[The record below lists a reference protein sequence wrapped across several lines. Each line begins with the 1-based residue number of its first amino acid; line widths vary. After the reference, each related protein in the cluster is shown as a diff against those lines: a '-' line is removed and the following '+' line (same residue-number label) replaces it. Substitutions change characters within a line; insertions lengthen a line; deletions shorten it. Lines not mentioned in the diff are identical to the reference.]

1 MTIRTL
7 SLSLLCLA
15 LACGGRQSGDGTTP
29 RELTEIER
37 QMNELRAAAAASP
50 NDPEIWGMLAELE
63 LLGEAGDASKARAA
77 IDHAIEIGSSHSYRA
92 RLQLLSAWEHEMHGR
107 FPGALTAYLAAA
119 DHARLAQP
127 NEPGAQWTP
136 LIAEIALDGVRGSRG
151 SVPRF
156 DAQVVP
162 VLEQVLDHPGTL
174 GHAAIDSASLAL
186 LDARQ
191 RAGDRDARDARA
203 SRLHCLTEWKAI
215 GPFGPYTNLSFDQR
229 LAPEMRPGPLDG
241 EFDLRPGA
249 EDQQPF
255 EGEAH
260 GCRVSFT
267 NEEHAGSGSTIVET
281 FVDVAHGG
289 PHVLRID
296 TTASF
301 RLYVDNQPIRVVDR
315 RTSIEPTYAFVPLQ
329 LDAGRHEIELKLTTG
344 ASAPAM
350 VVALDWPERL
360 GAGYDPARGAAIP
373 EPTTPAELVI
383 AARTLNGRGDG
394 VNASAMVG
402 MSDGGPLA
410 SAAMLIQKIDLLG
423 GDPFL
428 PDDKREAIQTLL
440 YQRAHER
447 DPAALY
453 PAIREVLRQ
462 EDPNAVFDGFT
473 EMSER
478 YPDVVE
484 LRYIHAELL
493 GQRGRTTEAEAELR
507 AIRADFPNECAPIAR
522 LRTLLAEGS
531 RTDEANALVEDLVA
545 CDATSSVRFELL
557 LDQRHWDAAAEELTR
572 LEPFLEE
579 DALRGQRLRLA
590 IQRGDEET
598 AETLRAEIRG
608 EAPESRSAITRQVDL
623 ALAAGQRGRALRLL
637 DEAAERDPNRMEG
650 LRNLRRDL
658 TGRDDMEAFR
668 IDGAEVL
675 QRYEDEGDP
684 YPDAPQV
691 LVLDYM
697 VSRIY
702 PDGSA
707 RHLVHQITR
716 VQSEEA
722 KDRLGQYNP
731 RGRMLTLRTIKP
743 DGRRLEPERIAG
755 VDSIPL
761 TDLAVGD
768 YVEEEYIRTEG
779 PRLNGGFLF
788 GGWSFD
794 SPIQPFHHSEMIAV
808 VPDGVELTVETTGPA
823 PDGTE
828 ERRGGERIVRWL
840 MQNVPIVEP
849 EPATVPLPITRPTL
863 RFGWRAGW
871 EPHFRAEYDFL
882 LSRNPSH
889 PVAGGVCRSI
899 VEGAESREEAVGRI
913 VTWVHDQIEPG
924 NGWGAMAPA
933 MLLAG
938 QGHQSRLAHYLMNE
952 CGIPAQIA
960 LVRGLHERQPGELV
974 DSSLYDSV
982 VLVIDSEGGGA
993 PLVVS
998 VGNRDGSWRWIPAS
1012 LRGQQAVILT
1022 EGFPRV
1028 TVPDSGPATD
1038 ARRFQ
1043 VEVAMGQGGAA
1054 TLQVAEQH
1062 SGLAGATWRQTF
1074 RRVPEAELD
1083 RLMRENYVGRVF
1095 PGAQVTSFEIANAA
1109 QREEPLQMSFTAE
1122 VPRFGRPTG
1131 SGVLVPNVFAVNL
1144 AQELAQRAS
1153 RETTMGVGGRA
1164 LEVVT
1169 RIEGVAAPE
1178 RTVARLPTVALEGF
1192 GGSRYS
1198 REARV
1203 EGGVIVIT
1211 RKLVVPETNVPASEY
1226 EAFARF
1232 CRAVTEAEMVEIP
1245 VRPAN

>member
-1 MTIRTL
+1 MTMRTL
-7 SLSLLCLA
+7 IVLFLAFA
-15 LACGGRQSGDGTTP
+15 LACGARQSGSTLP
-29 RELTEIER
+29 PELAEIER
-37 QMNELRAAAAASP
+37 QMNELRAAAAANP

-77 IDHAIEIGSSHSYRA
+77 IDHAIQIGPTNAYKA
-92 RLQLLSAWEHEMHGR
+92 RLHLLSAWEHELHGR
-107 FPGALTAYLAAA
+107 FPGSLTAYLAAA
-119 DHARLAQP
+119 DHARLSGP
-127 NEPGAQWTP
+127 NEPGGQWTA
-136 LIAEIALDGVRGSRG
+136 LIAEIALDGARSARG

-162 VLEQVLDHPGTL
+162 VLERILAEPGSL
-174 GHAAIDSASLAL
+174 GHAAVDSAAIAL
-186 LDARQ
+186 LVARQ
-191 RAGDRDARDARA
+191 RAGDRDAEDAHA
-203 SRLHCLTEWKAI
+203 SRLNCVTEWKGI

-229 LAPEMRPGPLDG
+229 LAPEMRPGPIEG

-249 EDQQPF
+249 EDQEPF
-255 EGEAH
+255 EGEAN
-260 GCRVSFT
+260 GCQVSFT
-267 NEEHAGSGSTIVET
+267 NEEHAAPGSTIVET
-281 FVDVAHGG
+281 FIDVARGG
-289 PHVLRID
+289 PHLLRID
-296 TTASF
+296 TSASF
-301 RLYVDNQPIRVVDR
+301 RLYVDNQPIIVVDR
-315 RTSIEPTYAFVPLQ
+315 RIEIAPSYTFVPLQ
-329 LDAGRHEIELKLTTG
+329 LDAGRHEIELKLTTR
-344 ASAPAM
+344 ASAPTIA
-350 VVALDWPERL
+350 VALDWPGRL
-360 GAGYDPARGAAIP
+360 GAGYDPTRGAAIP

-383 AARTLNGRGDG
+383 AARSLNGRGDG
-394 VNASAMVG
+394 VNAAAMVG
-402 MSDGGPLA
+402 IGDGGPLA
-410 SAAMLIQKIDLLG
+410 SAAMLVQKIDLLG
-423 GDPFL
+423 GDPFF
-428 PDDKREAIQTLL
+428 PDDKRQAIQTLL

-447 DPAALY
+447 DPQALY

-462 EDPNAVFDGFT
+462 EDPNAVFQGFT
-473 EMSER
+473 DLSQR

-507 AIRADFPNECAPIAR
+507 EIRADFPNECAPITR
-522 LRTLLAEGS
+522 LRTLLSEGS
-531 RTDEANALVEDLVA
+531 RVDEANALVDDLVA
-545 CDATSSVRFELL
+545 CDATTSARFELL

-572 LEPFLEE
+572 LEPFLED

-598 AETLRAEIRG
+598 EDRIRG
-608 EAPESRSAITRQVDL
+608 EITAEAPESRSAITRQVDL
-623 ALAAGQRGRALRLL
+623 ALAANQRGRALRLL

-675 QRYEDEGDP
+675 RRYEEEGDP

-697 VSRIY
+697 VTRIY

-722 KDRLGQYNP
+722 KDRLGQYHP
-731 RGRMLTLRTIKP
+731 GGRMLTLRTIKP

-788 GGWSFD
+788 PGWSFD

-808 VPDGVELTVETTGPA
+808 VPEGVELTVETTGPA
-823 PDGTE
+823 PAGTE

-849 EPATVPLPITRPTL
+849 EPDTVPLPYTRPSL
-863 RFGWRAGW
+863 RFGWKADW
-871 EPHFRAEYDFL
+871 EPHFEAEYDFL
-882 LSRNPSH
+882 LDRSPGH
-889 PVAGGVCRSI
+889 PVANNLCLSLI
-899 VEGAESREEAVGRI
+899 EGSETPQESVRRV
-913 VTWVHDQIEPG
+913 VDWVHDQIEPG
-924 NGWGAMAPA
+924 EGWGAMAPS

-938 QGHQSRLAHYLMNE
+938 QGHPTRLVHYLLNQ
-952 CGIPAQIA
+952 CGIPAKLA
-960 LVRGLHERQPGELV
+960 LVRGLHERQPGELA
-974 DSSLYDSV
+974 DSSLFDSV
-982 VLVIDSEGGGA
+982 VLVLESESGGE

-1012 LRGQQAVILT
+1012 LRGQQAVVLAD
-1022 EGFPRV
+1022 GFPRV
-1028 TVPDSGPATD
+1028 TVPDSGPTTD
-1038 ARRFQ
+1038 ARRFR
-1043 VEVAMGQGGAA
+1043 VNVAMGQGGAA

-1083 RLMRENYVGRVF
+1083 RLMKENYVGRIF
-1095 PGAQVTSFEIANAA
+1095 PGAQVTSLEIPNAGA
-1109 QREEPLQMSFTAE
+1109 REEPLEMTYTAE
-1122 VPRFGRPTG
+1122 LPRFGRPTG
-1131 SGVLVPNVFAVNL
+1131 GGVLVPNVFAVDL
-1144 AQELAQRAS
+1144 AQALAQRAS
-1153 RETTMGVGGRA
+1153 RTTTLGVGNRA
-1164 LEVVT
+1164 TEVVT
-1169 RIEGVAAPE
+1169 RIEGVASPE
-1178 RTVARLPTVALEGF
+1178 QTVARLPAVALEGF
-1192 GGSRYS
+1192 GGSRYT

-1203 EGGVIVIT
+1203 ENGVVVIT
-1211 RKLVVPETNVPASEY
+1211 RKLVVPETNVPASDY

-1245 VRPAN
+1245 VRVAN

>member
-1 MTIRTL
+1 MTIRHLATFAL
-7 SLSLLCLA
+7 ALA
-15 LACGGRQSGDGTTP
+15 LACGGRQSGGTTP
-29 RELTEIER
+29 RELTEIEK
-37 QMNELRAAAAASP
+37 QMNELRAAAAANP

-77 IDHAIEIGSSHSYRA
+77 IDHAIEIGPTNAYRA
-92 RLQLLSAWEHEMHGR
+92 RLQLLSAWEHELHGR
-107 FPGALTAYLAAA
+107 FPGSLTAYLAAA
-119 DHARLAQP
+119 DHARLSQP
-127 NEPGAQWTP
+127 TEPGAQWTA
-136 LIAEIALDGVRGSRG
+136 LIAEIALDGARGARG

-156 DAQVVP
+156 DEQVVP
-162 VLEQVLDHPGTL
+162 VLERILAEPGSF
-174 GHAAIDSASLAL
+174 GHAAVDSAALAL

-191 RAGDRDARDARA
+191 RAGDRDAQDAMA
-203 SRLHCLTEWKAI
+203 TRLNCLTEWKAV

-229 LAPEMRPGPLDG
+229 LPPEGRTGPLAG

-249 EDQQPF
+249 EDQGPF

-260 GCRVSFT
+260 GCQVVFT
-267 NEEHAGSGSTIVET
+267 NEEHAAPGSTIVET
-281 FVDVAHGG
+281 FVDVERGG
-289 PHVLRID
+289 PHLLRVD

-301 RLYVDNQPIRVVDR
+301 RLYVDGEPAVVVDR
-315 RTSIEPTYAFVPLQ
+315 RTELGPSYAFVPLQ
-329 LDAGRHEIELKLTTG
+329 LDAGRHEIELKLTTR
-344 ASAPAM
+344 ARAPAL
-350 VVALDWPERL
+350 VVALDWPGRL
-360 GAGYDPARGAAIP
+360 GSGYDPLRGVAIP

-383 AARTLNGRGDG
+383 AARSLNGRGDG
-394 VNASAMVG
+394 VHAAAMVG
-402 MSDGGPLA
+402 MGDGGPLA
-410 SAAMLIQKIDLLG
+410 SAAMLVQKIDLLG
-423 GDPFL
+423 GDPFF
-428 PDDKREAIQTLL
+428 PDDKRQGIQTLL
-440 YQRAHER
+440 YQRAYER
-447 DPAALY
+447 DPQALY

-462 EDPNAVFDGFT
+462 EDPNAVFQGFT
-473 EMSER
+473 DLSQR
-478 YPDVVE
+478 FPDVVE

-507 AIRADFPNECAPIAR
+507 EIRADFPNECAPIAR

-531 RTDEANALVEDLVA
+531 RVDEANALVDDLVA

-557 LDQRHWDAAAEELTR
+557 LEQRHWDAAAEELAR
-572 LEPFLEE
+572 LEPFLEA
-579 DALRGQRLRLA
+579 DVLRGQRLRLA

-598 AETLRAEIRG
+598 EDRIRG
-608 EAPESRSAITRQVDL
+608 EIMAEAPESRSTITRKVDL
-623 ALAAGQRGRALRLL
+623 ALAAGQRGRALQLL
-637 DEAAERDPNRMEG
+637 DAAAERDPNRMEG

-697 VSRIY
+697 VTRIY

-722 KDRLGQYNP
+722 KDRLGQYSP

-788 GGWSFD
+788 PGWSFD

-808 VPDGVELTVETTGPA
+808 VPEGVELTVETTGPA
-823 PDGTE
+823 PAGTE

-849 EPATVPLPITRPTL
+849 EPDTVPLPHTRPTL
-863 RFGWRAGW
+863 RFGWKAGW
-871 EPHFRAEYDFL
+871 EPHFEAEYDFL
-882 LSRNPSH
+882 LDRSPSH
-889 PVAGGVCRSI
+889 PIATGVCRAI
-899 VEGAESREEAVGRI
+899 VEGAENREQAVGRV

-924 NGWGAMAPA
+924 EGWGSMAPA
-933 MLLAG
+933 MLIAG
-938 QGHQSRLAHYLMNE
+938 QGHQTRLAQYLLNE
-952 CGIPAQIA
+952 CGIPAQLA

-974 DSSLYDSV
+974 DGSLFDSA
-982 VLVIDSEGGGA
+982 VLVVESEGGGA

-998 VGNRDGSWRWIPAS
+998 VGNRDGSWRWIPPG
-1012 LRGQQAVILT
+1012 LRGQQAVVLAD
-1022 EGFPRV
+1022 GFPRI
-1028 TVPDSGPATD
+1028 TVPDSGPTTD
-1038 ARRFQ
+1038 ARRFR
-1043 VEVAMGQGGAA
+1043 VGVTMGQGGAA

-1095 PGAQVTSFEIANAA
+1095 PGAQVTSLEIPNPAA
-1109 QREEPLQMSFTAE
+1109 REQPLQIDYTAE

-1144 AQELAQRAS
+1144 AQALAQRAN
-1153 RETTMGVGGRA
+1153 RETTLGVGNRA

-1169 RIEGVAAPE
+1169 TIQGVAAPE
-1178 RTVARLPTVALEGF
+1178 QTVARLPAIALEGF

-1203 EGGVIVIT
+1203 ENGAVVII
-1211 RKLVVPETNVPASEY
+1211 RKLVVPETNVPASDY
-1226 EAFARF
+1226 EAFAQF

-1245 VRPAN
+1245 VRVAH